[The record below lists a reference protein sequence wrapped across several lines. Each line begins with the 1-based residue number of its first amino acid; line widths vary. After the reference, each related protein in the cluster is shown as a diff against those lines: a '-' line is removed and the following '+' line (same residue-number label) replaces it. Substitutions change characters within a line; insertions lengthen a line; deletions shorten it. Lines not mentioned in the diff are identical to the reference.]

1 MSFSIDDCLV
11 PDWPAPP
18 NVRALMTTR
27 AGGVSVPPW
36 NTLNLGIA
44 VGDDPDAVRENR
56 ARLRSIL
63 PADPRWLLQVH
74 GDRVVDALQVIDLE
88 RADASH
94 TDRPG
99 IVCVVQTADCLPVL
113 FTDRA
118 GTRVAAAHAGWRG
131 LAAGILENTVAALAT
146 DPSDLL
152 AWLGPAIGP
161 TAFEVGDE
169 VRAAFVA
176 ASADAADAFVPHGDG
191 KCLGNLHRLARQRL
205 ATAGVRNVSGGDL
218 CTVSDPARFFSHRR
232 DRVSGRMAALVW
244 IDGARC

>member
-1 MSFSIDDCLV
+1 MSYSIDDCLV

-18 NVRALMTTR
+18 HIRALMTTR

-36 NTLNLGIA
+36 DTLNLGIA

-74 GDRVVDALQVIDLE
+74 GDRVVDAAQVVEPE
-88 RADASH
+88 RADASY

-146 DPSDLL
+146 DPSDIL

-169 VRAAFVA
+169 VRTAFVA
-176 ASADAADAFVPHGDG
+176 SAPEAAGAFVPHGDG
-191 KCLGNLHRLARQRL
+191 KCLGHLYLLARQRL
-205 ATAGVRNVSGGDL
+205 AAVGVRNVFGDGL

-244 IDGARC
+244 IDDTRR